1 MALSCTH
8 TVPKWFEASSW
19 LQEMISLWLF
29 ELDHCC
35 GRRKKAKI
43 STEEIWN
50 LSRGSPNARWCIV
63 YGLDWLKFL
72 MGAGRGVSK
81 RRRLKEASLQK
92 SASWA
97 WDRGASSSQEQADAI
112 KSKQFLTMPF
122 HHHRHEVSTILSKIC
137 ASFRKPAQPSLLLCH
152 LSGRNSHSSSDAA
165 TACSREAF
173 HGERIGS
180 GEDLRGANVELN
192 RLGNAG
198 QLKEVVQMLDLMEH
212 RGIRAY
218 KRTYSTLLQVSALL
232 WIWTSNHKI

>member
-8 TVPKWFEASSW
+8 TVLKWFEASSW
-19 LQEMISLWLF
+19 LQEIISLWLF

-35 GRRKKAKI
+35 GRRKKQKCPHRRV
-43 STEEIWN
+43 EI
-50 LSRGSPNARWCIV
+50 LSRGSPNARWCIM

-122 HHHRHEVSTILSKIC
+122 HHHRHEVSTILSQIC
-137 ASFRKPAQPSLLLCH
+137 ASFRKPAQPCLLLCQ
-152 LSGRNSHSSSDAA
+152 LSGRKSFIIWRCHSMQQRSIPRRKDRW
-165 TACSREAF
+165 REKGWWWRFAW
-173 HGERIGS
+173 G
-180 GEDLRGANVELN
+180 
-192 RLGNAG
+192 
-198 QLKEVVQMLDLMEH
+198 KC
-212 RGIRAY
+212 
-218 KRTYSTLLQVSALL
+218 
-232 WIWTSNHKI
+232 WIEQTR